1 MWMSDLLIVLA
12 VVVVVA
18 TAAAVVVWLDNR
30 LDRNRPGA
38 TARSNGEDGSH
49 PTWWD
54 PSA

>member
-1 MWMSDLLIVLA
+1 MWLADLLIVLSVV

-18 TAAAVVVWLDNR
+18 VAVVVWVDNR

-38 TARSNGEDGSH
+38 TSGSNGEDGH
-49 PTWWD
+49 RPTWRE